1 MESFT
6 GRWHQRDKPNTVDS
20 MIGIVDEK
28 VFRVIPFNTT
38 MYYTWKRIT
47 INDIWLVWACNS
59 RLPPHER
66 SLKVVL
72 ASVVLCHQLCGY
84 SLRISCSDDNIGIG
98 EVT

>member
-20 MIGIVDEK
+20 MIGIVGEK
-28 VFRVIPFNTT
+28 VFRVIPFNTA
-38 MYYTWKRIT
+38 MYYTWT
-47 INDIWLVWACNS
+47 CNS